1 MHPLIKQFHFVPGVE
16 THTFTAIGRCPRSG
30 RMGISVATG
39 ELAVGSRV
47 PFVKPN
53 IGVVATQALTD
64 PRLGMLALQLLD
76 LGYPAHRIMADLEAS
91 DPYIDRRQLG
101 IIDRWGHTAARTGAH
116 NAAWA
121 GHLTGPGWIVMANAV
136 VGENVAS
143 SMANVM
149 EGSANDDLEVRLINA
164 LDAGTRAGGQPDG
177 QRSAALLVYENE
189 GYGIMNLRVDDDTD
203 PMAALW
209 RVFNKMQPL
218 IPYYKERP
226 DNPEIG
232 RVYDWAKARGIDF

>member
-1 MHPLIKQFHFVPGVE
+1 MHALIKQFHFIPGVE
-16 THTFTAIGRCPRSG
+16 THTFTAIGRCHRTG
-30 RMGISVATG
+30 RMGIAVSTG

-64 PRLGMLALQLLD
+64 PRLGTLAIQLLD
-76 LGYPAHRIMADLEAS
+76 LGYPAHRIMTDLESA

-101 IIDRWGHTAARTGAH
+101 IIDRWGHTAVRTGAH

-121 GHLTGPGWIVMANAV
+121 GHLTGNGWIVMANAV
-136 VGENVAS
+136 VGEHVAK
-143 SMANVM
+143 SMASAM
-149 EGSANDDLEVRLINA
+149 EESVNADLEVRLMNA

-218 IPYYKERP
+218 MPYYKERP

-232 RVYDWAKARGIDF
+232 RVYDWAQARGIDF

>member
-1 MHPLIKQFHFVPGVE
+1 MHALIKQFHFIPGVE
-16 THTFTAIGRCPRSG
+16 THTFTAIGRCHRTG
-30 RMGISVATG
+30 RMGIAVSTG

-64 PRLGMLALQLLD
+64 PRLGTLAIQLLD
-76 LGYPAHRIMADLEAS
+76 LGYPAHRIMTDLESA

-101 IIDRWGHTAARTGAH
+101 IIDRWGHTAVRTGAH

-121 GHLTGPGWIVMANAV
+121 GHLTGNGWIVMANAV
-136 VGENVAS
+136 VGEHVAK
-143 SMANVM
+143 SMASAM
-149 EGSANDDLEVRLINA
+149 EESVNADLEVRLMNA

-189 GYGIMNLRVDDDTD
+189 GYGHHES
-203 PMAALW
+203 AG
-209 RVFNKMQPL
+209 
-218 IPYYKERP
+218 
-226 DNPEIG
+226 G
-232 RVYDWAKARGIDF
+232 R

>member
-1 MHPLIKQFHFVPGVE
+1 MHPLIKQFRFLPGIE
-16 THTFTAIGRCPRSG
+16 THTFTAIGRCPRTG
-30 RMGISVATG
+30 RMGISVSTG

-64 PRLGMLALQLLD
+64 PRLGTLAIQLLD
-76 LGYPAHRIMADLEAS
+76 LGYPAHRIMAELESS

-101 IIDRWGHTAARTGAH
+101 IIDRWGHTAVRTGAH
-116 NAAWA
+116 NNAWA
-121 GHLTGPGWIVMANAV
+121 GHLTGDGWIVMANAV
-136 VGENVAS
+136 VSEEVAN
-143 SMANVM
+143 SMARAM
-149 EGSANDDLEVRLINA
+149 EEAVDADLEVRLMNA

-189 GYGIMNLRVDDDTD
+189 GYGIMNLRVDDDPE
-203 PMAALW
+203 PMAGLW
-209 RVFNKMQPL
+209 RVFNKMQAL
-218 IPYYKERP
+218 MPYYKERP